1 MARNDPFNH
10 RQVRI
15 LYGKRRARTN
25 WFGSDANFI
34 GIRFFLP
41 RNLHKV
47 LQAYRATKGVPIAR
61 LVAIAI
67 YHEISKPD
75 PFRFDMVAT
84 SEFEPGKYTTQASLI
99 YKFLADNKGGMA
111 KDLLVMARSL
121 IGIPDSD
128 SMLHAVRELLELDL
142 IEEIVSLGG
151 SDIPWVQIKN
161 FVRDGDIYAINRV
174 IKR

>member
-1 MARNDPFNH
+1 MGAPRPFNK
-10 RQVRI
+10 RQVQI
-15 LYGKRRARTN
+15 LYGKRRARVN
-25 WFGSDANFI
+25 WFGADANFI

-67 YHEISKPD
+67 YHEISKAE
-75 PFRFDMVAT
+75 PFKFDMSAS
-84 SEFEPGKYTTQASLI
+84 SEFEAGKYTTQAGLI

-111 KDLLVMARSL
+111 KDLLLMSRGLV
-121 IGIPDSD
+121 GISDPDT
-128 SMLHAVRELLELDL
+128 MIHALRELLELEL

-151 SDIPWVQIKN
+151 SDIPWVQIKH
-161 FVRDGDIYAINRV
+161 FVREGDIYEIRRTV
-174 IKR
+174 TK